1 VRIASPIPIPAAR
14 RPVLDVHD
22 LELVCALAAAGS
34 TVRAAAR
41 LHLTQSAVSRGLLAA
56 EAKLDTRLF
65 TRGRRGLAL
74 TPAGQRL
81 VAGAPAVLGRLIELE
96 AEARTGAGPATLRV
110 VCECYTAYRWL
121 PSTVA
126 DLRRA
131 ASNLEI
137 TLGFEHTGAPADA
150 LAAGDIDVA
159 LLTTGKVRGRGVIE
173 APLFDDEIVFLVGRD
188 HPLAARPVVTPAEL
202 AASTL
207 IVSTTTPQAER
218 RWFAARVFGA
228 GAGRHGRRRQPS
240 IGTLAFPL
248 TEAIVDAVR
257 AGHGVAPM
265 SEWIASSYCGDPGV
279 VIKRLRGK
287 RLGRPWRI
295 AYRPEI
301 AEAARTFAGVLAA
314 AAPRLR

>member
-1 VRIASPIPIPAAR
+1 
-14 RPVLDVHD
+14 VLDVHD

-65 TRGRRGLAL
+65 TRSRRGLAL
-74 TPAGQRL
+74 TPAGERL

-159 LLTTGKVRGRGVIE
+159 LLTTGKVRGRGMIE
-173 APLFDDEIVFLVGRD
+173 APLFDDEVVFLVGRD

-202 AASTL
+202 AAATL
-207 IVSTTTPQAER
+207 IVSTATPDAER

-228 GAGRHGRRRQPS
+228 GRPGRPGRPGRRRLPA
-240 IGTLAFPL
+240 IATLAFPL

-295 AYRPEI
+295 AYRPEV
-301 AEAARTFAGVLAA
+301 ADAARTFAGVLAA